1 MSGLVNIHFI
11 GFTTHLSQDAKR
23 VGIAI
28 NTIEMIASRGF
39 V

>member
-1 MSGLVNIHFI
+1 VILYVF